1 MKEWF
6 DNKNGKDKVFWRD
19 KQGNELTKKEFFKRW
34 KSGIEGITPLT
45 QTNIQVRSTWI
56 MLLGVSLGIVV
67 SLFAFSNMWWVFI
80 ILLGALGNT
89 LMQLVSL
96 KQKQKILKEFDSETS
111 FNEKIKDKE
120 VKK

>member
-6 DNKNGKDKVFWRD
+6 DNKNGKDKVFWKD
-19 KQGNELTKKEFFKRW
+19 KKGNELTRKEFFKKW

-56 MLLGVSLGIVV
+56 MILGVSLGIVV

-80 ILLGALGNT
+80 ILVGAFGNT
-89 LMQLVSL
+89 LVQLVSL
-96 KQKQKILKEFDSETS
+96 KQKQKILKEFE
-111 FNEKIKDKE
+111 E